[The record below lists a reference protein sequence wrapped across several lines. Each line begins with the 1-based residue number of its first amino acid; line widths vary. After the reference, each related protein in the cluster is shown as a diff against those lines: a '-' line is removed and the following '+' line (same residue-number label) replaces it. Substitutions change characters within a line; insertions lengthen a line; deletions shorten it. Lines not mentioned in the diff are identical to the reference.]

1 MAIDAQFTNRE
12 GGPMSL
18 DEGWWAAL
26 MQDAEAHAPDSPKP
40 GEAPPRPRSSARED
54 AAVDWAHAK
63 EIYEQDR
70 TVDLPVVGFNRGGLL
85 VALNSLR
92 GFVPASHLIGINAQI
107 PEEERKDLLAAR
119 MGQTLCLKVIEYDPT
134 KGRVV
139 LSERAAQAGPGR
151 RAEVLERLHPGD
163 IVRGSITNVTDFG
176 AFIDLGG
183 LEGLVHVSEISWGRV
198 NHPGDVLCCGKAVEV
213 YVLSIDREQARV
225 ALSIKRLLPDPWATV
240 NQRYTIG
247 QVVEGTITNV
257 VNFGAF
263 ACIEDGL
270 EGLIH
275 VSELGEGQFMHPRN
289 VVQEGERVKARIVSI
304 DGQGRRLGLSLRWQ
318 GGDGWSQPALQ
329 H

>member
-1 MAIDAQFTNRE
+1 MATNGQYPNAN
-12 GGPMSL
+12 GGPSSQA
-18 DEGWWAAL
+18 EGWWAAVL
-26 MQDAEAHAPDSPKP
+26 SDEEALAGGAARGAEPSAR
-40 GEAPPRPRSSARED
+40 PRPSVREDSSA
-54 AAVDWAHAK
+54 DWAWAK
-63 EIYEQDR
+63 EVYEQDR
-70 TVDLPVVGFNRGGLL
+70 TIDVPVVGYNRGGLL

-92 GFVPASHLIGINAQI
+92 GFVPASHLIGITAQV
-107 PEEERKDLLAAR
+107 PEEERKEILAKR
-119 MGQTLCLKVIEYDPT
+119 VGETLCLKVIEYDPA

-151 RAEVLERLHPGD
+151 RVEVLERLRPGD
-163 IVRGSITNVTDFG
+163 LTRGVVTNVTDFG

-198 NHPGDVLCCGKAVEV
+198 NHPKDVLTVGKEVHV

-275 VSELGEGQFMHPRN
+275 VSELGDGQFMHPRN
-289 VVQEGERVKARIVSI
+289 VVREGERVKARIVSI
-304 DGQGRRLGLSLRWQ
+304 DGQGRRLGLSLRWPA
-318 GGDGWSQPALQ
+318 DDSWSRPAMR